1 MGMFVFA
8 GAAVLRH
15 NIQAALR
22 LVRGTCNS
30 GDRV

>member
-22 LVRGTCNS
+22 LVMGICNS
-30 GDRV
+30 GDSV